1 MIVAESEVLVRPLV
15 VEISGLVDLG
25 NRDLLVSRHAPLI
38 FYLYEVWSRFDDM
51 RENCPSCCVSPMT

>member
-25 NRDLLVSRHAPLI
+25 NRVSIGL
-38 FYLYEVWSRFDDM
+38 
-51 RENCPSCCVSPMT
+51 